1 MLDEGL
7 LAQMLVERLLVY
19 EKKSKGLPERILV
32 YRDGVSEVA
41 FFLQFDL
48 VRLTNAILQ
57 GQFDTVLSEELPQIL
72 KAFKKLET
80 PSRKSYRPTLSI
92 IICGCV
98 IHHTAMSGI

>member
-7 LAQMLVERLLVY
+7 LTQMLVERLLYY

-32 YRDGVSEVA
+32 YRDGVSEVPL
-41 FFLQFDL
+41 FPQFGSA
-48 VRLTNAILQ
+48 RLINEILQ

-72 KAFKKLET
+72 AAFKKLET
-80 PSRKSYRPTLSI
+80 QVRKTYRPTLSI

-98 IHHTAMSGI
+98 CCQTTLSGF